1 MLSHFHDRPFGNDA
15 DQATAQ
21 TDGAEHDGRYGKQS
35 QSQPYARRPQN
46 GGVTRR
52 GRA

>member
-1 MLSHFHDRPFGNDA
+1 MLSHFTSEAAGTRSGRPS
-15 DQATAQ
+15 AQ

-46 GGVTRR
+46 GGVT
-52 GRA
+52 GRDRA